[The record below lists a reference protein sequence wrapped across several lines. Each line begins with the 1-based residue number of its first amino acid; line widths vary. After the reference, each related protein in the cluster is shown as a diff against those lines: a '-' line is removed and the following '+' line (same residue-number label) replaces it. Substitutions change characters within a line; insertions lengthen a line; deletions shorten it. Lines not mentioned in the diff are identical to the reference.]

1 MTLLKILNLTCTIIL
16 VEFIMLGNIIQNFIF
31 FSISQ
36 QNVQKLTVFYAITF
50 IAQDNSRTGRHV
62 TIKRS
67 AIKSDRSF
75 DTKCHANIDR

>member
-1 MTLLKILNLTCTIIL
+1 M
-16 VEFIMLGNIIQNFIF
+16 IMLEEFFIIYIIIQSFIF
-31 FSISQ
+31 VSVSR
-36 QNVQKLTVFYAITF
+36 QNVQKLTGFYAITF